1 MLTAAVMLKPSVPTL
16 LLCSPPYGGHTRA
29 QPLVVCC
36 EALRHTLDEFSGSDI
51 PSRELLLR
59 HRQLPEEEQMQDKNL
74 KFCMDQLRSLR
85 NRDGLEPELR
95 SELERAME
103 ELRRLWRKQ
112 NPCRKDVY
120 RAVRLVAE
128 ALLTT
133 FKK

>member
-1 MLTAAVMLKPSVPTL
+1 
-16 LLCSPPYGGHTRA
+16 
-29 QPLVVCC
+29 
-36 EALRHTLDEFSGSDI
+36 LDEFSGSDI

-74 KFCMDQLRSLR
+74 KFCMDQLRSLQ

-95 SELERAME
+95 SELEKAME
-103 ELRRLWRKQ
+103 ELRRLWRKP

-128 ALLTT
+128 AILTT